1 MEDFIS
7 LGYVSLVIMQRF
19 QFIIKKEGKQ
29 YKEVGGFEKQNVY
42 RNFS

>member
-1 MEDFIS
+1 MVDFIS
-7 LGYVSLVIMQRF
+7 LNYADLVIMQRF